1 MTSRKLATPP
11 ADFDDDAPILTGEQ
25 IKKLRPASEFFAER
39 GIAMPV
45 PRGRPKAE
53 KTKVP
58 VTMRLEPDVLAYF
71 KATGPG
77 WQTRMGEALAE
88 VARKKS
94 A

>member
-1 MTSRKLATPP
+1 MTFKTKLQPPP
-11 ADFDDDAPILTGEQ
+11 ADYDPDAPLTDEE
-25 IKKLRPASEFFAER
+25 IKHLRPASEFFAEL
-39 GIAMPV
+39 GIPMPKM
-45 PRGRPKAE
+45 GRPKAE

-58 VTMRLEPDVLAYF
+58 VTMRLDPDVLAYF